1 MPLKTGSDK
10 DTISSNIKELVAAG
24 HPREQAVAIAER
36 VARGDG
42 GEAEG
47 LRFDGGAENF
57 EPEVQRWDFSRLNSA
72 KVTRT
77 SQQFARVPANLTR
90 TGVFTY
96 TNADGTTRRELRL
109 PEEVFAQDSLDSMRD
124 APLVWLHPAMVNPQ
138 NIKEHEIGHVSGTP
152 KQDGQFVSGEVLIK
166 RADGLAKVDSGEGL
180 ELSCGYKCHTE
191 VRSGTYQGEKFDC
204 IQRGIV
210 YNHVGMGPK
219 GWGRA
224 GGDVALRLDGL
235 CATIDLSAETP
246 ESRDDSQEVIEPMP
260 MKIRFD
266 GAEFE
271 FGSEAHVNAMQAKLD
286 GQATAL
292 KTATSERDGLQAKL
306 DSATADIIKLT
317 ADLTAANDPA
327 RIDAAVE
334 NRVKLVVSAAK
345 VLGADA
351 RFDGKTER
359 EVKAAVIAKVK
370 PAIKLD
376 GKSDAYVDG
385 MFDSCLDGAAQ
396 ATTITGFH
404 SALSSVKLDADPVE
418 DKDAPKRGDG
428 YKTPLAMTKGK

>member
-1 MPLKTGSDK
+1 MPLKPGSDPAI
-10 DTISSNIKELVAAG
+10 ISSNIAELVSAG
-24 HPREQAVAIAER
+24 HPQDQAVAIAER

-57 EPEVQRWDFSRLNSA
+57 EPEVQRWDFSRLNGSR
-72 KVTRT
+72 VTKT
-77 SQQFARVPANLTR
+77 SQGFARVPANLTR
-90 TGVFTY
+90 TGVFVY
-96 TNADGTTRRELRL
+96 KNADGTERRELRL
-109 PEEVFAQDSLDSMRD
+109 PEEVFAQDSLDSLRD
-124 APLVWLHPAMVNPQ
+124 APVVWLHPAMVNPQ
-138 NIKEHEIGHVSGTP
+138 NVKEHEIGHVSGTP
-152 KQDGQFVSGEVLIK
+152 KQDGKFAAGTLTIK
-166 RADGLAKVDSGEGL
+166 RADGLAKVDSGEAS

-235 CATIDLSAETP
+235 CATIDLLAETP
-246 ESRDDSQEVIEPMP
+246 EGRDDSQEVIEPM
-260 MKIRFD
+260 KVRFD
-266 GAEFE
+266 GTEFE

-286 GQATAL
+286 GQAGTL
-292 KTATSERDGLQAKL
+292 TQTTSERDGLQAKL
-306 DSATADIIKLT
+306 DSATADITQLA

-334 NRVKLVVSAAK
+334 NRVRLVVSAAK

-351 RFDGKTER
+351 KFDGKTER

-370 PAIKLD
+370 PSIKLD

-396 ATTITGFH
+396 ATTINGFH
-404 SALSSVKLDADPVE
+404 SALSSVKLDAVE
-418 DKDAPKRGDG
+418 DTDDKAPKRGDG
-428 YKTPLAMTKGK
+428 YKQPLAMTKGK

>member
-1 MPLKTGSDK
+1 MPLKTGSDQK
-10 DTISSNIKELVAAG
+10 TVSDNIKELVAAG
-24 HPREQAVAIAER
+24 HPQEQAVAIAER

-57 EPEVQRWDFSRLNSA
+57 EPEAQRWDFSRLNSA

-109 PEEVFAQDSLDSMRD
+109 PEEVFSQDSLDSLRD

-152 KQDGQFVSGEVLIK
+152 KQDGRFVAGEVLVK

-235 CATIDLSAETP
+235 YATIDLPTP
-246 ESRDDSQEVIEPMP
+246 ERVDSPVATEQTPK

-266 GAEFE
+266 GTEYE
-271 FGSEAHVNAMQAKLD
+271 SGSESHVNAMQAKLD
-286 GQATAL
+286 SQAGTL
-292 KTATSERDGLQAKL
+292 TKTTSERDGLQAKL
-306 DSATADIIKLT
+306 DSATADVTKLT

-370 PAIKLD
+370 PSIKLD